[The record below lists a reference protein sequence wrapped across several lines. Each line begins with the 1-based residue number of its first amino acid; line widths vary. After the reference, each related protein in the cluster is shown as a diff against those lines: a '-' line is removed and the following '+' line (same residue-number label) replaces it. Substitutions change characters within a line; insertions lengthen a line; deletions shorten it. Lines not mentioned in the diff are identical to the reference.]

1 MKTKTREA
9 VRRVTMF
16 VMAIGL
22 VVSAQAVAGAGADAA
37 ANGGGVLSVGYDLTS
52 SINPIAFDPVQF
64 NGPAGFFSYNWPIYA
79 GLLRETTGGDFVPD
93 LASNVTIP
101 NSTTIDITVRPGLT
115 YSNGT
120 PLDAAAVKAGY
131 DRNLSNPH
139 PGAWNTATYD
149 ISSINVTGTDTLV
162 MNFSQPVASSFYPLL
177 ADQES
182 FMAIPTGPSTGSVN
196 TNIVGAGPF
205 MLKSYTQ
212 GQSMVL
218 VKNPKYWDAKSI
230 KLAGIT
236 FTNVPVGP
244 QQINAL
250 EAGTSEVEV
259 DLPASDIPTLK
270 KLPQLQTSSSFPDA
284 NYLFAPICKSK
295 GPLASLK
302 VRQALNYATNRK
314 AINSSLLFGKG
325 QPAWSI
331 FPSTSA
337 FYDKALTGYY
347 AYNLKKAKQLMAQAG
362 YPNGFST
369 TLMAL
374 PLTATTQLSQVL
386 QEEWKQIG
394 VKVQIIQTS
403 NYVTDL
409 YRDNKAQIGLNP
421 QGLPG
426 IQKITTSYI
435 ANTVGDLCNYDN
447 PTLDALTNELEALPP
462 SSPQLKSVWTQVQQ
476 LIITNALSVY
486 VDYSPLVTGASK
498 KVKNLQV
505 VPYVGGVL
513 NYWVV
518 SVGS

>member
-1 MKTKTREA
+1 
-9 VRRVTMF
+9 MF

-22 VVSAQAVAGAGADAA
+22 VLSAQAVTNLGVGAA
-37 ANGGGVLSVGYDLTS
+37 AQGGGVLLIGYDLSS
-52 SINPIAFDPVQF
+52 SINPIAFDPAQF

-79 GLLRETTGGDFVPD
+79 GLLRETTSGGYVPD
-93 LASNVTIP
+93 LASAVTVP
-101 NSTTIDITVRPGLT
+101 NPSTIDITIRPGLT

-131 DRNLSNPH
+131 ERNLSNPH

-149 ISSINVTGTDTLV
+149 ISTIDVTGTDTLV
-162 MNFSQPVASSFYPLL
+162 MSFSQPVASAFYPLL

-182 FMAIPTGPSTGSVN
+182 FMALPTGSSTGSAN
-196 TNIVGAGPF
+196 TKVVGAGPF

-212 GQSMVL
+212 GQRIVL
-218 VKNPKYWDAKSI
+218 VKNPKYWDAESI

-259 DLPASDIPTLK
+259 NLPASDIPTLK
-270 KLPQLQTSSSFPDA
+270 ALPQLQASTSFPDA
-284 NYLFAPICKSK
+284 NYLFAPICKLK
-295 GPLASLK
+295 GPLEDLR
-302 VRQALNYATNRK
+302 VRQALNFATNRK

-331 FPSTSA
+331 FPSTSV
-337 FYDKALTGYY
+337 FYDKSLTDYY
-347 AYNLKKAKQLMAQAG
+347 AYNLKKAKHLMAQAG

-374 PLTATTQLSQVL
+374 PLTATTQLAQVL

-394 VKVQIIQTS
+394 VNVRIVQTS

-435 ANTVGDLCNYDN
+435 TNTVGDLCNYDN
-447 PTLDALTNELEALPP
+447 PILDALTKEIEALPP
-462 SSPQLKSVWTQVQQ
+462 GSPQLKSAWTQVQQ
-476 LIITNALSVY
+476 VIITNALSVY

-505 VPYVGGVL
+505 IPYVGGVL

-518 SVGS
+518 SLSS

>member
-1 MKTKTREA
+1 MHRITLL
-9 VRRVTMF
+9 
-16 VMAIGL
+16 VMALGL
-22 VVSAQAVAGAGADAA
+22 VLSTQAVAGSGAEAA
-37 ANGGGVLSVGYDLTS
+37 PKGAGVLVVGFDLTS
-52 SINPIAFDPVQF
+52 SINPIAFDPAQF

-79 GLLRETTGGDFVPD
+79 GLLRETTGGDYVPD
-93 LASNVTIP
+93 LASSVTIP
-101 NSTTIDITVRPGLT
+101 NPSTIDVTVRSGLT

-131 DRNLSNPH
+131 ERNLANPH

-149 ISSINVTGTDTLV
+149 ISSIDVTGPDTLV
-162 MNFSQPVASSFYPLL
+162 LHFSQPVASTFYPLL

-182 FMAIPTGPSTGSVN
+182 FMALPTGPSTGSVN

-205 MLKSYTQ
+205 TLKSYTQ
-212 GQSMVL
+212 GQSIVL
-218 VKNPKYWDAKSI
+218 VKNPKYWDAQSI

-270 KLPQLQTSSSFPDA
+270 KLPQLQTNSSFPDA

-295 GPLASLK
+295 GPLESLK
-302 VRQALNYATNRK
+302 VRQALNFATNRK
-314 AINSSLLFGKG
+314 AINASLLFGKG

-337 FYDKALTGYY
+337 FYDKSLTGYY
-347 AYNLKKAKQLMAQAG
+347 AYNLKKAKRLMAQAG

-394 VKVQIIQTS
+394 VKVQIVQTS

-435 ANTVGDLCNYDN
+435 ANTVGDLCNFDN
-447 PTLDALTNELEALPP
+447 PTLDTLTNEIEGLPP
-462 SSPQLKSVWTQVQQ
+462 SSPMLKTLWMQVQQ

-486 VDYSPLVTGASK
+486 IDYSPLVTGASK

-518 SVGS
+518 SVSS

>member
-1 MKTKTREA
+1 MC
-9 VRRVTMF
+9 

-22 VVSAQAVAGAGADAA
+22 PLSAQALGSTGAGAA
-37 ANGGGVLSVGYDLTS
+37 ANGSGVLLVGFDLTS
-52 SINPIAFDPVQF
+52 TINPIEFDPAQF

-79 GLLRETTGGDFVPD
+79 GLLRETPGGDYVPD
-93 LASNVTIP
+93 LASKVTVP
-101 NSTTIDITVRPGLT
+101 TPSTIDITVRPGLT

-131 DRNLSNPH
+131 ERNLSNPH
-139 PGAWNTATYD
+139 PGALNTATYD
-149 ISSINVTGTDTLV
+149 LSSIDVTGTDTLV
-162 MNFSQPVASSFYPLL
+162 MNFSQPVASSFYPYL

-182 FMAIPTGPSTGSVN
+182 FMALPTGTSTGAVN
-196 TNIVGAGPF
+196 TNVVGAGPF

-212 GQSMVL
+212 GQSIVL
-218 VKNPKYWDAKSI
+218 VKNPKYWDAQDV

-250 EAGTSEVEV
+250 EAGTAEVEV

-270 KLPQLQTSSSFPDA
+270 NLPQLQTTSSFPDA

-295 GPLASLK
+295 GPLANLK
-302 VRQALNYATNRK
+302 VRQALNYATNRD
-314 AINSSLLFGKG
+314 AINASLLFGKG

-331 FPSTSA
+331 FPTTSA
-337 FYDKALTGYY
+337 LYDKSLTGYY
-347 AYNLKKAKQLMAQAG
+347 TYNLKKAKKLMAEAG

-386 QEEWKQIG
+386 QDQWKQIG

-409 YRDNKAQIGLNP
+409 YLDNKAQIGLNP

-447 PTLDALTNELEALPP
+447 PTLDALTSQLEALPP
-462 SSPQLKSVWTQVQQ
+462 SSPQLKTVWSQVQQ
-476 LIITNALSVY
+476 LIIKNALSVY
-486 VDYSPLVTGASK
+486 IDYSPLVTGASK

-513 NYWVV
+513 NYWGV
-518 SVGS
+518 SVSS